1 MIMGKNCL
9 IIEDNYVQ
17 REYMKRLVQE
27 LSSEVKVYD
36 VDNLQEAYQILLEN
50 TIDLFIIDI
59 VLDNKKKNDVSGV
72 KLANVVRDI
81 PYYAFTPI
89 IFVTS
94 LIDPKLF
101 AYTNLHCFSYLEKPF
116 SQAEAKSVIRDAMEY
131 STPKKELDTFCL
143 RKGGILFPIQV
154 DNIIYIESLNR
165 SIIIYRKDD
174 KSDTMPYMTCRQVL
188 QEAGNSSLIQCNRS
202 VIVNKNYIWSVDR
215 ANRYIV
221 LRECG
226 KRVDIGV
233 TYLKKVMNELCN
245 F

>member
-1 MIMGKNCL
+1 MEKNCL

-17 REYMKRLVQE
+17 REFMKRLVQE
-27 LSSEVKVYD
+27 LSEEVLVYD

-59 VLDNKKKNDVSGV
+59 VLDRNKKNDISGV

-101 AYTNLHCFSYLEKPF
+101 AYSNLHCFCYLEKPF
-116 SQAEAKSVIRDAMEY
+116 SQEEARSVIRDAMEY
-131 STPKKELDTFCL
+131 STPKKELSTFCL

-154 DNIIYIESLNR
+154 DDIVYIESFNR
-165 SIIIYRKDD
+165 SILIYRKDGKTD
-174 KSDTMPYMTCRQVL
+174 KMPYMT
-188 QEAGNSSLIQCNRS
+188 
-202 VIVNKNYIWSVDR
+202 
-215 ANRYIV
+215 
-221 LRECG
+221 
-226 KRVDIGV
+226 
-233 TYLKKVMNELCN
+233 
-245 F
+245 

>member
-1 MIMGKNCL
+1 MEKNCL

-17 REYMKRLVQE
+17 REFMKRLVQE
-27 LSSEVKVYD
+27 LSEEVLVYD

-59 VLDNKKKNDVSGV
+59 VLDRNKKNDISGV

-101 AYTNLHCFSYLEKPF
+101 AYSNLHCFCYLEKPF
-116 SQAEAKSVIRDAMEY
+116 SQEEARSVIRDAMEY
-131 STPKKELDTFCL
+131 STPKKELSTFCL

-154 DNIIYIESLNR
+154 DDIVYIESFNR
-165 SIIIYRKDD
+165 SILIYRKDGKTD
-174 KSDTMPYMTCRQVL
+174 KMPYMTCRQIL
-188 QEAGNSSLIQCNRS
+188 QEAGNSSLLQCNRS

-215 ANRYIV
+215 VNRYIV
-221 LRECG
+221 LRDCG
-226 KRVDIGV
+226 KKVDIGV
-233 TYLKKVMNELCN
+233 TYLKKVMSELCS

>member
-1 MIMGKNCL
+1 MGKNCL
-9 IIEDNYVQ
+9 IVEDNYVQ
-17 REYMKRLVQE
+17 REYMKRLVLE
-27 LSSEVKVYD
+27 LSDEAKVYD

-116 SQAEAKSVIRDAMEY
+116 SQADARSVIQDAMEY
-131 STPKKELDTFCL
+131 STPKKEMSTFCL
-143 RKGGILFPIQV
+143 RKGGVLFPIRV
-154 DNIIYIESLNR
+154 DDILYIENLNR
-165 SIIIYRKDD
+165 SIIIYKKDG
-174 KSDTMPYMTCRQVL
+174 KTVTMSYMTCRQVL

-202 VIVNKNYIWSVDR
+202 VIVNKKYIWSVDR

-221 LRECG
+221 LCDCE
-226 KRVDIGV
+226 KRVNIGV
-233 TYLKKVMNELCN
+233 TYLKKVMSEICDY
-245 F
+245 

>member
-1 MIMGKNCL
+1 MEKNCL

-17 REYMKRLVQE
+17 REFMKRLVQE
-27 LSSEVKVYD
+27 LSEEVLVYD

-59 VLDNKKKNDVSGV
+59 VLDRNKKNDISGV

-101 AYTNLHCFSYLEKPF
+101 AYSNLHCFCYLEKPF
-116 SQAEAKSVIRDAMEY
+116 SQEEARSVIRDAMEY
-131 STPKKELDTFCL
+131 STPKKELSTFCL

-154 DNIIYIESLNR
+154 DDIVYIESFNR
-165 SIIIYRKDD
+165 SILIYRKDGKTD
-174 KSDTMPYMTCRQVL
+174 KMPYMTCRQIL
-188 QEAGNSSLIQCNRS
+188 QEAGNSSLLQCNRS

-215 ANRYIV
+215 VNRYIV
-221 LRECG
+221 LRDCG
-226 KRVDIGV
+226 KQVDIGV
-233 TYLKKVMNELCN
+233 TYLKKVMSELCS

>member
-1 MIMGKNCL
+1 MEKNCL

-17 REYMKRLVQE
+17 REFMKRLVQE
-27 LSSEVKVYD
+27 LSREVFVYD

-59 VLDNKKKNDVSGV
+59 VLDRNKKNDISGV

-101 AYTNLHCFSYLEKPF
+101 AYSNLHCFCYLEKPF
-116 SQAEAKSVIRDAMEY
+116 SQEEARSVIRDAMEY
-131 STPKKELDTFCL
+131 STPKKEMSTFCL

-154 DNIIYIESLNR
+154 DDIVYIESFNR
-165 SIIIYRKDD
+165 SILIYRKDGKAD
-174 KSDTMPYMTCRQVL
+174 KMPYMTCRQIL
-188 QEAGNSSLIQCNRS
+188 QEAGNSSLLQCNRS

-215 ANRYIV
+215 VNRYIV
-221 LRECG
+221 LRDCG
-226 KRVDIGV
+226 KQVDIGV
-233 TYLKKVMNELCN
+233 TYLKKVMSELCS

>member
-81 PYYAFTPI
+81 HYYAFTPI

-165 SIIIYRKDD
+165 SIIIYRKDG

-221 LRECG
+221 LREFG

-233 TYLKKVMNELCN
+233 TYLKNVMNELCN

>member
-1 MIMGKNCL
+1 MVMGKNCL

-17 REYMKRLVQE
+17 REFMKRLVME
-27 LSSEVKVYD
+27 LSSEARVYD

-59 VLDNKKKNDVSGV
+59 VLDHKKKNDISGV

-89 IFVTS
+89 IFMTS

-101 AYTNLHCFSYLEKPF
+101 AYKNLHCFSYLEKPF
-116 SQAEAKSVIRDAMEY
+116 SQNEAKSAIRDAMEY
-131 STPKKELDTFCL
+131 STPKKELNTFCL
-143 RKGGILFPIQV
+143 RKGGILFPFQV
-154 DNIIYIESLNR
+154 EDILYIESLNR
-165 SIIIYRKDD
+165 SIIIYKRDGKTI
-174 KSDTMPYMTCRQVL
+174 TMPYMTCRQVL
-188 QEAGNSSLIQCNRS
+188 QEAGNSTLLQCNRS
-202 VIVNKNYIWSVDR
+202 VIVNKKYIWSVDR

-221 LRECG
+221 MRECE
-226 KRVDIGV
+226 KRVAIGV
-233 TYLKKVMNELCN
+233 TYLKKVMSELCN

>member
-1 MIMGKNCL
+1 
-9 IIEDNYVQ
+9 
-17 REYMKRLVQE
+17 MKRLVQE
-27 LSSEVKVYD
+27 LSREVFVYD

-59 VLDNKKKNDVSGV
+59 VLDRNKKNDISGV

-101 AYTNLHCFSYLEKPF
+101 AYSNLHCFCYLEKPF
-116 SQAEAKSVIRDAMEY
+116 SQEEARSVIRDAMEY
-131 STPKKELDTFCL
+131 STPKKEMSTFCL

-154 DNIIYIESLNR
+154 DDIVYIESFNR
-165 SIIIYRKDD
+165 SILIYRKDGKTD
-174 KSDTMPYMTCRQVL
+174 KMPYMTCRQIL
-188 QEAGNSSLIQCNRS
+188 QEAGNSSLLQCNRS

-215 ANRYIV
+215 VNRYIV
-221 LRECG
+221 LRDCG
-226 KRVDIGV
+226 KQVDIGV
-233 TYLKKVMNELCN
+233 TYLKKVMSELCS

>member
-1 MIMGKNCL
+1 MEKNCL

-17 REYMKRLVQE
+17 REFMKRLVQE
-27 LSSEVKVYD
+27 LSREVFVYD

-59 VLDNKKKNDVSGV
+59 VLDRNKKNDISGV

-101 AYTNLHCFSYLEKPF
+101 AYSNLHCFCYLEKPF
-116 SQAEAKSVIRDAMEY
+116 SQEEARSVIRDAMEY
-131 STPKKELDTFCL
+131 STPKKEMSTFCL
-143 RKGGILFPIQV
+143 RKGGILFSIQV
-154 DNIIYIESLNR
+154 DDIVYIESFNR
-165 SIIIYRKDD
+165 SILIYRKDGKTD
-174 KSDTMPYMTCRQVL
+174 KMPYMTCRQIL
-188 QEAGNSSLIQCNRS
+188 QEAGNSSLLQCNRS

-215 ANRYIV
+215 VNRYIV
-221 LRECG
+221 LRDCG
-226 KRVDIGV
+226 KQVDIGV
-233 TYLKKVMNELCN
+233 TYLKKVMSELCS

>member
-1 MIMGKNCL
+1 
-9 IIEDNYVQ
+9 
-17 REYMKRLVQE
+17 MKRLVQE
-27 LSSEVKVYD
+27 LSEEVLVYD

-59 VLDNKKKNDVSGV
+59 VLDRNKKNDISGV

-101 AYTNLHCFSYLEKPF
+101 AYSNLHCFCYLEKPF
-116 SQAEAKSVIRDAMEY
+116 SQEEARSVIRDAMEY
-131 STPKKELDTFCL
+131 STPKKELSTFCL

-154 DNIIYIESLNR
+154 DDIVYIESFNR
-165 SIIIYRKDD
+165 SILIYRKDGKTD
-174 KSDTMPYMTCRQVL
+174 KMPYMTCRQIL
-188 QEAGNSSLIQCNRS
+188 QEAGNSSLLQCNRS

-215 ANRYIV
+215 VNRYIV
-221 LRECG
+221 LRDCG
-226 KRVDIGV
+226 KQVDIGV
-233 TYLKKVMNELCN
+233 TYLKKVMSELCS

>member
-1 MIMGKNCL
+1 
-9 IIEDNYVQ
+9 
-17 REYMKRLVQE
+17 MKRLVQE
-27 LSSEVKVYD
+27 LSREVLVYD

-59 VLDNKKKNDVSGV
+59 VLDRNKKNDISGV

-94 LIDPKLF
+94 LMDPKLF
-101 AYTNLHCFSYLEKPF
+101 AYSNLHCFCYLEKPF
-116 SQAEAKSVIRDAMEY
+116 SQEEARSVIRDAMEY
-131 STPKKELDTFCL
+131 STPKKEMSTFCL

-154 DNIIYIESLNR
+154 DDIIYIESFNR
-165 SIIIYRKDD
+165 SILIYRKDGKTD
-174 KSDTMPYMTCRQVL
+174 KMPYMTCRQIL
-188 QEAGNSSLIQCNRS
+188 QEAGNSSLLQCNRS

-215 ANRYIV
+215 VNRYIV
-221 LRECG
+221 LRDCG
-226 KRVDIGV
+226 KQVDIGV
-233 TYLKKVMNELCN
+233 TYLKKVMSELCS

>member
-101 AYTNLHCFSYLEKPF
+101 AYTNLHL
-116 SQAEAKSVIRDAMEY
+116 
-131 STPKKELDTFCL
+131 
-143 RKGGILFPIQV
+143 
-154 DNIIYIESLNR
+154 
-165 SIIIYRKDD
+165 
-174 KSDTMPYMTCRQVL
+174 
-188 QEAGNSSLIQCNRS
+188 SLIH
-202 VIVNKNYIWSVDR
+202 I
-215 ANRYIV
+215 
-221 LRECG
+221 
-226 KRVDIGV
+226 
-233 TYLKKVMNELCN
+233 
-245 F
+245 

>member
-1 MIMGKNCL
+1 MEKNCL

-17 REYMKRLVQE
+17 REFMKRLVQE
-27 LSSEVKVYD
+27 LSREVFVYD

-50 TIDLFIIDI
+50 TIDLFIMDI
-59 VLDNKKKNDVSGV
+59 VLDRNKKNDISGV

-101 AYTNLHCFSYLEKPF
+101 AYSNLHCFCYLEKPF
-116 SQAEAKSVIRDAMEY
+116 SQEEARSVIRDAMEY
-131 STPKKELDTFCL
+131 STPKKEMSTFCL

-154 DNIIYIESLNR
+154 DDIVYIESFNR
-165 SIIIYRKDD
+165 SILIYRKDGKTD
-174 KSDTMPYMTCRQVL
+174 KMPYMTCRQIL
-188 QEAGNSSLIQCNRS
+188 QEAGNSSLLQCNRS

-215 ANRYIV
+215 VNRYIV
-221 LRECG
+221 LRDCG
-226 KRVDIGV
+226 KQVDIGV
-233 TYLKKVMNELCN
+233 TYLKKVMSELCS

>member
-1 MIMGKNCL
+1 MEKNCL

-17 REYMKRLVQE
+17 REFMKRLVQE
-27 LSSEVKVYD
+27 LSEEVFVYD

-59 VLDNKKKNDVSGV
+59 VLDRNKKNDISGV

-101 AYTNLHCFSYLEKPF
+101 AYSNLHCFCYLEKPF
-116 SQAEAKSVIRDAMEY
+116 SQEEARSVIRDAMEY
-131 STPKKELDTFCL
+131 STPKKELSTFCL

-154 DNIIYIESLNR
+154 DDIVYIESFNR
-165 SIIIYRKDD
+165 SILIYRKDGKTD
-174 KSDTMPYMTCRQVL
+174 KMPYMTCRQIL
-188 QEAGNSSLIQCNRS
+188 QEAGNSSLLQCNRS

-215 ANRYIV
+215 VNRYIV
-221 LRECG
+221 LRDCG
-226 KRVDIGV
+226 KQVDIGV
-233 TYLKKVMNELCN
+233 TYLKKVMSELCS

>member
-1 MIMGKNCL
+1 MEKNCL

-17 REYMKRLVQE
+17 REFMKRLVQE
-27 LSSEVKVYD
+27 LPEEVLVYD

-59 VLDNKKKNDVSGV
+59 VLDRNKKNDISGV

-101 AYTNLHCFSYLEKPF
+101 AYSNLHCFCYLEKPF
-116 SQAEAKSVIRDAMEY
+116 SQEEARSVIRDAMEY
-131 STPKKELDTFCL
+131 STPKKELSTFCL

-154 DNIIYIESLNR
+154 DDIVYIESFNR
-165 SIIIYRKDD
+165 SILIYRKDGKTD
-174 KSDTMPYMTCRQVL
+174 KMPYMTCRQIL
-188 QEAGNSSLIQCNRS
+188 QEAGNSSLLQCNRS

-215 ANRYIV
+215 VNRYIV
-221 LRECG
+221 LRDCG
-226 KRVDIGV
+226 KQVDIGV
-233 TYLKKVMNELCN
+233 TYLKKVMSELCS

>member
-1 MIMGKNCL
+1 MFMEKNCL

-17 REYMKRLVQE
+17 REFMKRLVQE
-27 LSSEVKVYD
+27 LSGEVAVYD
-36 VDNLQEAYQILLEN
+36 VDNIQEAYQILLEN
-50 TIDLFIIDI
+50 TIDFFIIDI
-59 VLDNKKKNDVSGV
+59 VLDRNKKNDISGV

-94 LIDPKLF
+94 LMDPKLF
-101 AYTNLHCFSYLEKPF
+101 AYSNLHCFCYLEKPF
-116 SQAEAKSVIRDAMEY
+116 SKDEAKSVIRDAMEY
-131 STPKKELDTFCL
+131 STPKKEMSTFCL
-143 RKGGILFPIQV
+143 RKGGILFPIHV
-154 DNIIYIESLNR
+154 DNIIYIESFNR
-165 SIIIYRKDD
+165 SIIIY
-174 KSDTMPYMTCRQVL
+174 KSDGKSDKMPYMTCRQIL
-188 QEAGNSSLIQCNRS
+188 QEAGNSSLLQCNRS
-202 VIVNKNYIWSVDR
+202 VIVNKKYIWSVDR
-215 ANRYIV
+215 VNRYIE

>member
-1 MIMGKNCL
+1 
-9 IIEDNYVQ
+9 
-17 REYMKRLVQE
+17 MKRLVQE
-27 LSSEVKVYD
+27 LSREVFVYD

-59 VLDNKKKNDVSGV
+59 VLDRNKKNDISGV

-101 AYTNLHCFSYLEKPF
+101 AYSNLHCFCYLEKPF
-116 SQAEAKSVIRDAMEY
+116 SQEEARSVIRDAMEY
-131 STPKKELDTFCL
+131 STPKKEMSTFCL

-154 DNIIYIESLNR
+154 DDIVYIESFNR
-165 SIIIYRKDD
+165 SILIYRKDGKTD
-174 KSDTMPYMTCRQVL
+174 KMPYMTCRQIL
-188 QEAGNSSLIQCNRS
+188 QEAGNSSLLQCNRS

-215 ANRYIV
+215 VNRYIV
-221 LRECG
+221 LRDCW
-226 KRVDIGV
+226 KQVDIGV
-233 TYLKKVMNELCN
+233 TYLKKVMSELCS